1 MRLEPLCLEHEP
13 ELAAAAA
20 DGELWKLHFTSV
32 PEPENT
38 RAYIETALADRDR
51 GVRVPWAVREAGS
64 GGIIGSTSYHD
75 IVPATRRVEI
85 GYTWYARSWQR
96 THVNTACKLRLLE
109 HAFDTLGC
117 SVVGWRTDN
126 LNLRSQAAIERLGAR
141 KDGVIRRQQVRRDG
155 TFRDTVMYSV
165 TAEEWREAVRS
176 RVAGLLRGGSAT
188 RLGAVPLASAGRRT
202 YKDASSAP
210 AGAAPCSS
218 SNRTPSPSSSAP

>member
-1 MRLEPLCLEHEP
+1 MFSVDPTVVLEGRGVRLEPLRHEHEA

-38 RAYIETALADRDR
+38 RAYIEAALADRER
-51 GVRVPWAVREAGS
+51 GVRVPWAVRETV
-64 GGIIGSTSYHD
+64 GGRIVGSTSYHD

-85 GYTWYARSWQR
+85 GYTWYAKSWQR

-117 SVVGWRTDN
+117 SVVGWRTDS
-126 LNLRSQAAIERLGAR
+126 LNLGSQAAIERLGAR
-141 KDGVIRRQQVRRDG
+141 RDGVIRRQQARRDG

-165 TAEEWREAVRS
+165 TVEEWRESVRA
-176 RVAGLLRGGSAT
+176 RLAGLLQ
-188 RLGAVPLASAGRRT
+188 GR
-202 YKDASSAP
+202 SAP
-210 AGAAPCSS
+210 P
-218 SNRTPSPSSSAP
+218 